1 MKVTTDRANDDY
13 RLRDSPEAVTRT
25 DETGTSKPVDPDRQ
39 ADFSRAVE
47 SSQARQGRSG
57 SLLKHVERLGLPDA
71 SDPSLYSNER
81 SIELLQH
88 VVDNLL
94 PRLDAASDVTD
105 LASQLLTEEIDQ
117 RLAWEARYAEDAK
130 ESET

>member
-1 MKVTTDRANDDY
+1 MKVTSDRANDDY
-13 RLRDSPEAVTRT
+13 RLRDASEAVTRT
-25 DETGTSKPVDPDRQ
+25 DEIGNSKPVDPDRQ
-39 ADFSRAVE
+39 ADFTRAVE
-47 SSQARQGRSG
+47 SSQARHGRSG
-57 SLLKHVERLGLPDA
+57 SLLKQLERSASPDT
-71 SDPSLYSNER
+71 SDPTLYSNER

-94 PRLDAASDVTD
+94 PQLDAAGDVAD
-105 LASQLLTEEIDQ
+105 LAAQLLTEEIDQ